1 MSKEIRF
8 GFTLASPAS
17 KADLVDTVRSAEGY
31 GYDIAVTVDHLGTGR
46 TSPFQGALAAAM
58 ISDTM
63 RVGTFVLNSG
73 YWNPTML
80 AREVA
85 TIQRLT
91 GGRFELGMGTGIIKA
106 MYDAA
111 GIPWQPYLKR
121 LAWLETSAAKVRELL
136 AAESGVDM
144 PRLMLGGASTRT
156 VKLAAEHADIVSLAG
171 IVQIPGRPPGA
182 LRVLSGDETRKLV
195 AEYRS
200 FAGARVETLEFNAFV
215 QDVVVTEDRQA
226 AAEAIADEQEG
237 MLSVEGAL
245 DSPFLLIGTEEEIAA
260 QVVGHHKEYGFTSF
274 YVQRPWMEKLGP
286 VIKRVRALVG

>member
-1 MSKEIRF
+1 MTKEITF
-8 GFTLASPAS
+8 GFTLASPES
-17 KADLVDTVRSAEGY
+17 KQDLVDTVRAAEGY
-31 GYDIAVTVDHLGTGR
+31 GYDIAVTVDHLGAGR

-58 ISDTM
+58 VSDTM

-91 GGRFELGMGTGIIKA
+91 GGRFELGMGTGIVKS

-121 LAWLETSAAKVRELL
+121 LAWLESCAAKVRELI

-144 PRLMLGGASTRT
+144 PPLMLGGGSTRT
-156 VKLAAEHADIVSLAG
+156 VKLAAENADIVSLAG

-182 LRVLSGDETRKLV
+182 LRVLSGDETRKLT
-195 AEYRS
+195 AEFRE
-200 FAGARVETLEFNAFV
+200 FRGDRRPEFNAFV
-215 QDVVVTEDRQA
+215 QDVVITENRRA
-226 AAEAIADEQEG
+226 AAEEIAAEQGG
-237 MLSVEGAL
+237 MLSVDGAL
-245 DSPFLLIGTEEEIAA
+245 DSPFLLLGTEEEIAD
-260 QVVGHHKEYGFTSF
+260 QVARHHEEYGFTSF

-286 VIKRVRALVG
+286 AIKRVRALLG

>member
-1 MSKEIRF
+1 MDKQIKF

-17 KADLVDTVRSAEGY
+17 KAELVDIVRAAEGY
-31 GYDIAVTVDHLGTGR
+31 GYDIAVTVDHLGAGR

-58 ISDTM
+58 VSDTM

-121 LAWLETSAAKVRELL
+121 LAWLESSVAKVRELI

-144 PRLMLGGASTRT
+144 PPLMLGGASTRT
-156 VKLAAEHADIVSLAG
+156 VKLAAENADIVSLAG
-171 IVQIPGRPPGA
+171 IVQIPGQPPGA
-182 LRVLSGDETRKLV
+182 LRVLSGDETRKLA
-195 AEYRS
+195 AEFRE
-200 FAGARVETLEFNAFV
+200 FAGDRADSLEFNAFV
-215 QDVVVTEDRQA
+215 QDVVLTDDRAAA
-226 AAEAIADEQEG
+226 AAEIAAEQGG

-245 DSPFLLIGTEEEIAA
+245 DSPFLLLGTEEEIAD
-260 QVVGHHKEYGFTSF
+260 QVVRAHREYGFTSF

-286 VIKRVRALVG
+286 AIKRARALLG

>member
-1 MSKEIRF
+1 MSKELKF
-8 GFTLASPAS
+8 GFTLASPGS
-17 KADLVDTVRSAEGY
+17 KQDLVDTVRAAEGY
-31 GYDIAVTVDHLGTGR
+31 GYDIAVTVDHLGAGR

-58 ISDTM
+58 VSDTM

-111 GIPWQPYLKR
+111 GIPWQPYPKR
-121 LAWLETSAAKVRELL
+121 LAWLESSVAKVRELI

-144 PRLMLGGASTRT
+144 PPLMLGGASTRT
-156 VKLAAEHADIVSLAG
+156 VKLAAENADIVSIAG
-171 IVQIPGRPPGA
+171 IVQIPGQPPGA
-182 LRVLSGDETRKLV
+182 LRVLSGDETRKLA
-195 AEYRS
+195 AEFRE
-200 FAGARVETLEFNAFV
+200 FAGERTPEFNAFV
-215 QDVVVTEDRQA
+215 QDVVITDDRRA
-226 AAEAIADEQEG
+226 AAEEIAAEQGG

-245 DSPFLLIGTEEEIAA
+245 DSPFLLLGTEEEIAD
-260 QVVGHHKEYGFTSF
+260 QVVRAHEEYGFTSF

-286 VIKRVRALVG
+286 AIKRVRAQLG

>member
-1 MSKEIRF
+1 MSKELKF
-8 GFTLASPAS
+8 GFTLASPGS
-17 KADLVDTVRSAEGY
+17 KQDLVDTVRAAEGY
-31 GYDIAVTVDHLGTGR
+31 GYDIAVTVDHLGAGR

-58 ISDTM
+58 VSDTM

-121 LAWLETSAAKVRELL
+121 LAWLESSVAKVRELI

-144 PRLMLGGASTRT
+144 PPLMLGGASTRT
-156 VKLAAEHADIVSLAG
+156 VKLAAENADIVSIAG
-171 IVQIPGRPPGA
+171 IVQIPGQPPGA
-182 LRVLSGDETRKLV
+182 LRVLSGDETRKLA
-195 AEYRS
+195 AEFRE
-200 FAGARVETLEFNAFV
+200 FAGARTPEFNAFV
-215 QDVVVTEDRQA
+215 QDVVITDDRRA
-226 AAEAIADEQEG
+226 AAEEIAAEQGG

-245 DSPFLLIGTEEEIAA
+245 DSPFLLLGTEEEIAD
-260 QVVGHHKEYGFTSF
+260 QVVRAHEEYGFTSF

-286 VIKRVRALVG
+286 AIKRVRAQLG